1 MNYQI
6 IKIVGN
12 YKFVIIWAELKVSWG
27 LSLWL
32 AFDVNV
38 DVEFDD
44 LSLLLLLASFL
55 SGTRFPIINCYLIQL
70 FENIAMCL
78 ITGPRAAGKT

>member
-32 AFDVNV
+32 AFDVNI
-38 DVEFDD
+38 DVVLLGTLPFNFWD
-44 LSLLLLLASFL
+44 L
-55 SGTRFPIINCYLIQL
+55 RKCQL
-70 FENIAMCL
+70 
-78 ITGPRAAGKT
+78 